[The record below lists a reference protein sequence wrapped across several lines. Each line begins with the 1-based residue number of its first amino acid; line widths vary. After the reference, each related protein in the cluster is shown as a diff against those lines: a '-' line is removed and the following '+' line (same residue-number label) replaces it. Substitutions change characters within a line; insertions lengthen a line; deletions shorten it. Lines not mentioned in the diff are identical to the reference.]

1 MYNNKHNMSDDDND
15 NKIDMQA
22 TFNDLQRVGIG
33 NYQDLENYIDAIG
46 GKQNKLFRSDIET
59 FVNSV
64 YNVGREL
71 IDNSILSKN
80 DLDIL
85 LNSMSKLNKPQ
96 YKNAT
101 AYILGYIA
109 SSGGH
114 NITEEKIKKAF
125 GIIRFDRKDI
135 YTVQDK
141 SLDWASVIRY
151 ARLWQNI
158 I

>member
-64 YNVGREL
+64 YNVGR
-71 IDNSILSKN
+71 
-80 DLDIL
+80 
-85 LNSMSKLNKPQ
+85 
-96 YKNAT
+96 
-101 AYILGYIA
+101 
-109 SSGGH
+109 
-114 NITEEKIKKAF
+114 
-125 GIIRFDRKDI
+125 
-135 YTVQDK
+135 
-141 SLDWASVIRY
+141 
-151 ARLWQNI
+151 
-158 I
+158 